1 MGLPMFK
8 RILLAVDDSAT
19 SLMAFGKAVKLAK
32 DQSAKLRILH
42 VVDLAPPYMVGMPVF
57 AIDDY
62 NKMLQNAGEKLMA
75 DLRKKLKSSKID
87 FDQKIEAVKSFR
99 IRVSD
104 VINKQADEWRADLV
118 VIGTHGRR
126 GFDRIMLG
134 SVAEAVV
141 KTCNSPVLLI
151 RGKGK
156 K

>member
-1 MGLPMFK
+1 MFK

-19 SLMAFGKAVKLAK
+19 SLMAFEEATKLAK

-42 VVDLAPPYMVGMPVF
+42 VVDLAPPYLMAMPQF
-57 AIDDY
+57 SIDDY
-62 NKMLQNAGEKLMA
+62 NKMLQNAGDELMA
-75 DLRKKLKSSKID
+75 DLRDKLTSSEID
-87 FDQKIEAVKSFR
+87 FDQKIEVVKSLR

-104 VINKQADEWRADLV
+104 VINKQADEWPADLV

-141 KTCNSPVLLI
+141 RTCNSPVLLI
-151 RGKGK
+151 RGKGEK
-156 K
+156 